1 MTSTTSIFKI
11 VQYND
16 YNELERIIK
25 TSKVDLKNL
34 YKKNEYLFSNA
45 INFRSKE
52 CFDLWVDWKSSF
64 IEWCMK

>member
-34 YKKNEYLFSNA
+34 YKKNEYLF
-45 INFRSKE
+45 
-52 CFDLWVDWKSSF
+52 
-64 IEWCMK
+64 